1 MTSRTELRQQIR
13 QQRRALSATQ
23 RQHHAKAMANQL
35 VHSHIFRSARN
46 IACYLANDG
55 EMDLQP
61 VIRRLEAMNKQ
72 CYLPLLSEGKEK
84 RMWFAPYNLGDP
96 LKHNR
101 YGIPEPD
108 CSAHAWL
115 APQQLDLVLMPLV
128 AFDPE
133 GNRLGMGGGYYDRS
147 FAFLNRLHGIK
158 KPRLVGVAYQL
169 QRCQA
174 LPYEPWDVP
183 MSGIVTECGV
193 QHFNG
198 KDRA

>member
-23 RQHHAKAMANQL
+23 RQQHAKTMANQL
-35 VHSHIFRSARN
+35 IHSHIFRSARN

-55 EMDLQP
+55 EIDLQP
-61 VIRRLEAMNKQ
+61 VIQRLWSMNKQ

-84 RMWFAPYNLGDP
+84 RMWFAPYSPGDR

-108 CSAHAWL
+108 CTANAWL
-115 APQQLDLVLMPLV
+115 EPQQLDLVLMPLV
-128 AFDPE
+128 AFDQE

-147 FAFLNRLHGIK
+147 FAFLNHRHGIK
-158 KPRLVGVAYQL
+158 RPRLVGVAYEL
-169 QRCQA
+169 QRCRA

-183 MSGIVTECGV
+183 MSAIVTECGV
-193 QHFNG
+193 QRVNG
-198 KDRA
+198 NGRT